1 MTNSSNYVAHS
12 AGGDTLTTT
21 TDANPSRR
29 PNRGLPSRRPN
40 PSRRHR
46 MVRNSCRED
55 GSSPNL
61 PTRRPNRRS
70 LRHSN
75 RLR

>member
-21 TDANPSRR
+21 TDAN
-29 PNRGLPSRRPN
+29 PSRRPN